1 VTSYSGL
8 RRLWRPP
15 AETLGAIAGV
25 LGSHWRAA
33 ATSNPLRLFRANP
46 VSWLKRAA
54 AAAPLTSAP
63 GAADSSDTLPDPH
76 PY

>member
-1 VTSYSGL
+1 
-8 RRLWRPP
+8 
-15 AETLGAIAGV
+15 
-25 LGSHWRAA
+25 
-33 ATSNPLRLFRANP
+33 LRLFRANP